1 MKILIGADIVPTKSN
16 EKAFI
21 QSDTSALVDADLLKV
36 LQKADYRVFNLEVP
50 LTDQEEPIAKCGP
63 NLIAPAA
70 SVNGIRALGADF
82 LTLANNH
89 IMDQGVNGL
98 HDTIRMLEQQGIAY
112 AGVGDTPEQAA
123 KPYILE
129 KDGLRVGFYCCA
141 EHEFSIVSEQKP
153 GANPFD
159 PLWSLDHIQDLKKQ
173 CDYVIVL
180 YHGGKEHYRYPSPEL
195 QKVCRRIADKGADL
209 IICQHSHCIGCKEEW
224 NHATIVYGQGNF
236 LFDEEDN
243 EYWATSLLVS
253 VDLQKE
259 HAEIEFEPLCKN
271 GSKIELANG
280 NRKQDILSDF
290 NIRSGKILENEFIQQ
305 KYNEFAD
312 SMLMSYCNRSLGKVS
327 RSLIFRVLNKL
338 ASGDLRRKCYTGSDV
353 LSLLNAME
361 CEPHRELFVR
371 GLQNIALNKKAGEM
385 K

>member
-1 MKILIGADIVPTKSN
+1 MKLLIGADIVPTKSN
-16 EKAFI
+16 EQAFI
-21 QSDTSALVDADLLKV
+21 QSGISALVDADLLKL
-36 LQKADYRVFNLEVP
+36 LQNADYRVFNLEVP
-50 LTDQEEPIAKCGP
+50 LTDQEKPIAKCGP

-70 SVNGIRALGADF
+70 SVKGIKALGADF

-89 IMDQGVNGL
+89 IMDQDVNGL

-112 AGVGDTPEQAA
+112 AGVGDTLEQAA

-129 KDGLRVGFYCCA
+129 RDGLKVGFYCCA
-141 EHEFSIVSEQKP
+141 EHEFSIVTEKNP

-159 PLWSLDHIQDLKKQ
+159 PLWSLDHIQELKKD
-173 CDYVIVL
+173 CEFVVVL

-209 IICQHSHCIGCKEEW
+209 VICQHSHCIGCKEEW

-253 VDLQKE
+253 VDLQKNNTK
-259 HAEIEFEPLCKN
+259 IEFVPLCKN
-271 GSKIELANG
+271 GSKVELANE
-280 NRKQDILSDF
+280 NRKKEIISDF
-290 NIRSGKILENEFIQQ
+290 NKRSREILEKDFIQH

-312 SMLMSYCNRSLGKVS
+312 SMLMSYCTRSLGRVS
-327 RSLIFRVLNKL
+327 RSLIFRVLNKVSAGNL
-338 ASGDLRRKCYTGSDV
+338 KKKCYTTSDV
-353 LSLLNAME
+353 LSLINEME
-361 CEPHRELFVR
+361 CEPHRELFIR
-371 GLQNIALNKKAGEM
+371 GLQNTIINKKAG
-385 K
+385 KTK